1 MTSPNAPNTRPTRKP
16 SGRIQSASH
25 VWPNPS
31 ATITRRIAVVDISAL
46 VAHQAHSASTTSS
59 SAIGALMMPSHVR
72 CTCMRE
78 NAEYIASK
86 LAVNIALWQTM
97 PVPMNA
103 T

>member
-1 MTSPNAPNTRPTRKP
+1 MTA
-16 SGRIQSASH
+16 
-25 VWPNPS
+25 
-31 ATITRRIAVVDISAL
+31 RIAVVEITAFEPHHS
-46 VAHQAHSASTTSS
+46 HSASTTSS

-72 CTCMRE
+72 CTCIRE
-78 NAEYIASK
+78 NAEYMPSK